1 MQQQLHL
8 FSHQQGR
15 IAGSSSRRALA
26 RKARCSAIAS
36 PATPA
41 GTTAAAIDQLRSW
54 AGTRG
59 VQQIDNIAVSTAI
72 EDGRPILIAA
82 KDIGAGQTV
91 LSVPDSTWL
100 STEAVKRS
108 NPQIAQAVGNLEP
121 WVQSALVL
129 IHERFV
135 ARGEWASYAS
145 SLPASTGSP
154 LFWSDEQLQSLK
166 GTQVLGSLQGY
177 R

>member
-8 FSHQQGR
+8 FSQQQGR
-15 IAGSSSRRALA
+15 IAGGSSRRAL
-26 RKARCSAIAS
+26 RKVRCSAIAS

-41 GTTAAAIDQLRSW
+41 GTSVSAIDQLRSW
-54 AGTRG
+54 AGSRG
-59 VQQIDNIAVSTAI
+59 VQQVDNIAVSTAI
-72 EDGRPILIAA
+72 EDGRPILVAA

-100 STEAVKRS
+100 SPEAVKRS
-108 NPQIAQAVGNLEP
+108 NPQIAKAVATLEP
-121 WVQSALVL
+121 WLQTALVL
-129 IHERFV
+129 VHERFV
-135 ARGEWASYAS
+135 ARGEWGSYAS
-145 SLPASTGSP
+145 SLPASNSSP

-166 GTQVLGSLQGY
+166 GTQVLGSLKGY